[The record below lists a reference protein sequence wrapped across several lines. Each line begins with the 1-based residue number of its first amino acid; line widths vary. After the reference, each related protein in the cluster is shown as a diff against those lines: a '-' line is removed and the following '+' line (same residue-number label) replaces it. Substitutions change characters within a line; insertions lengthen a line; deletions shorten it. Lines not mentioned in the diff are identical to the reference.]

1 MSVVSHLNCRLN
13 YKFQKKDD
21 RDHTYKT
28 EPHPELTHLEV
39 TSTTRKGTVTTKTS
53 KVAPTSYNV
62 TGLPPIIDQGDIGS
76 CVTNAFSLCVSKQ
89 TNKAVNL
96 SRLFLYAICRCLDYT
111 SLDMDDGTT
120 IRTACQSIK
129 GYGVCKESIYPY
141 ITYKYADLPPQTVF
155 TSSKKFKKF
164 TYTFVNQDLTSFKN
178 CLYNNN
184 TPIIFGFMV
193 YSSFMTSTVD
203 NTGIVPNPDTGTETL
218 EGGHC
223 MCIVGY
229 NDTTRQFKCANSWGT
244 SWGERGYCYLP
255 YAYVL
260 NSDLAGDFCFT
271 QFVY

>member
-1 MSVVSHLNCRLN
+1 MSLSHLNCRLN

-21 RDHTYKT
+21 RDHIYKT
-28 EPHPELTHLEV
+28 EAHPDSRDLEV
-39 TSTTRKGTVTTKTS
+39 ITTTRKGVVAKNTTKA
-53 KVAPTSYNV
+53 APTSYNV

-76 CVTNAFSLCVSKQ
+76 CVTNAFSFCVSKQ
-89 TNKAVNL
+89 TKRGVNL

-120 IRTACQSIK
+120 VRTACQSIK
-129 GYGVCKESIYPY
+129 SYGVCKENVYPY
-141 ITYKYADLPPQTVF
+141 ITSRYSDLPPPTAF
-155 TSSKKFKKF
+155 TNSKRFRKF

-193 YSSFMTSTVD
+193 YSSFMTQTVA
-203 NTGIVPNPDTGTETL
+203 NTGTVPNPNTETETL

-229 NDTTRQFKCANSWGT
+229 NDSTQQFKCANSWGT
-244 SWGERGYCYLP
+244 NWGKGGYCYLP
-255 YAYVL
+255 YAYIL
-260 NSDLAGDFCFT
+260 NPNLASDFCFT
-271 QFVY
+271 QFIY

>member
-1 MSVVSHLNCRLN
+1 MSLSHLNCRLN
-13 YKFQKKDD
+13 YKFQKKDE

-28 EPHPELTHLEV
+28 EAHPELTHLEV
-39 TSTTRKGTVTTKTS
+39 TTTSRKGIVLKKTT

-62 TGLPPIIDQGDIGS
+62 TALPSIIDQGDIGS
-76 CVTNAFSLCVSKQ
+76 CVTNAFSFCVSKQ

-120 IRTACQSIK
+120 VRTACQSIK
-129 GYGVCKESIYPY
+129 GYGVCKESVYPY
-141 ITYKYADLPPQTVF
+141 ITYKYSDLPPQSVF
-155 TSSKKFKKF
+155 TSSKKFRKF
-164 TYTFVNQDLTSFKN
+164 TYTFVNQDLATFKN

-193 YSSFMTSTVD
+193 YSSFMTSTVA
-203 NTGIVPNPDTGTETL
+203 NTGIVPNPNTETETL
-218 EGGHC
+218 LGGHC

-229 NDTTRQFKCANSWGT
+229 NDTTQKFKCANSWGK
-244 SWGERGYCYLP
+244 SWGEGGYCYLP

-260 NSDLAGDFCFT
+260 NSDLASDFCFT

>member
-1 MSVVSHLNCRLN
+1 MSLAHLNCHLN
-13 YKFQKKDD
+13 YKFQEKDE
-21 RDHTYKT
+21 RDHTCKT
-28 EPHPELTHLEV
+28 EAHPELSHLEV
-39 TSTTRKGTVTTKTS
+39 TTITRKGTVTTKTQ
-53 KVAPTSYNV
+53 KVAPASYNV
-62 TGLPPIIDQGDIGS
+62 TSLPPIIDQGDLGT
-76 CVTNAFSLCVSKQ
+76 CVANAFSYCVSKQ

-129 GYGVCKESIYPY
+129 GYGVCKESVYPY
-141 ITYKYADLPPQTVF
+141 ITSKYTDLPPLTVF
-155 TSSKKFKKF
+155 TSSKLFQKF
-164 TYTFVNQDLTSFKN
+164 TYTFVNQDLTTFKN

-184 TPIIFGFMV
+184 TPIVFGFLV
-193 YSSFMTSTVD
+193 YSSFMSLTVS
-203 NTGIVPNPDTGTETL
+203 NTGIVPNPNIATETL

-229 NDTTRQFKCANSWGT
+229 NDTTQQFKCANSWGT

-255 YAYVL
+255 YAYIL
-260 NSDLAGDFCFT
+260 NPNLASDFCFT

>member
-1 MSVVSHLNCRLN
+1 MSLPHLNCRLN

-39 TSTTRKGTVTTKTS
+39 TTTTRKGIVAKNTT

-62 TGLPPIIDQGDIGS
+62 TALPSIIDQGDIGS
-76 CVTNAFSLCVSKQ
+76 CVTNAFSYCVSKQ

-111 SLDMDDGTT
+111 SLDMDEGTT
-120 IRTACQSIK
+120 VRTACQSIK
-129 GYGVCKESIYPY
+129 GYGVCKESVYPY
-141 ITYKYADLPPQTVF
+141 ITYKYADLPPQSVF
-155 TSSKKFKKF
+155 TSSKKFRKF
-164 TYTFVNQDLTSFKN
+164 TYTFVNQDLATFKN

-193 YSSFMTSTVD
+193 YSSFMTSTVST
-203 NTGIVPNPDTGTETL
+203 TGIVKNPDTATETL
-218 EGGHC
+218 LGGHC

-229 NDTTRQFKCANSWGT
+229 NDTTQQFKCANSWGK
-244 SWGERGYCYLP
+244 SWGEGGYCYLP
-255 YAYVL
+255 YAYIL

-271 QFVY
+271 QFIY